1 MKNKSNP
8 KVSVVIL
15 NYNGLSF
22 LRGCLKTVRSQMYK
36 NIEIIVVDNNS
47 TDGSQRYVRR
57 QSDVVLIEN
66 PENYGYARANN
77 IGVKKAT
84 GEFVLILN
92 NDTELSPNTIEELVN
107 CYEEKSILSPLQL
120 NLKNKH
126 KREVLCLGMGVDI
139 FGYPYDIKLN
149 PNKIFYADGAAI
161 FMKKKDFVKIGG
173 FDEKLF
179 IFYEDIDLCW
189 RAQLFGMRIKPCI
202 TSPLYHYGGGF
213 CEFDN
218 DKDKKYSTSKFRRYQ
233 NEKNIIRNI
242 IKNCSTPY
250 AIIAIFCLLM
260 IHLAEM
266 IVLIFSGNIKVAKCY
281 INAYSW
287 NIKNIEDTIRF
298 RKTIQNKRIVPDH
311 QIIRRMNISY
321 GKALAFIKYGI
332 PIFK

>member
-1 MKNKSNP
+1 MKNKLHP
-8 KVSVVIL
+8 KVSIVIL
-15 NYNGLSF
+15 NYNGLPF
-22 LRGCLKTVRSQMYK
+22 LKGCLKTVRSQTYK

-47 TDGSQRYVRR
+47 TDGSQRYIRR

-92 NDTELSPNTIEELVN
+92 NDTELNPNTIEELVN

-126 KREVLCLGMGVDI
+126 KSEVLCLGMGVDI

-179 IFYEDIDLCW
+179 IFFEDTDLSW
-189 RAQLFGMRIKPCI
+189 RARLYGYQIKQCI
-202 TSPLYHYGGGF
+202 TSVVYHYGGGYL
-213 CEFDN
+213 EYGEN
-218 DKDKKYSTSKFRRYQ
+218 KKKYVTSKFRRYQ
-233 NEKNIIRNI
+233 NEKNAIRNI
-242 IKNCSTPY
+242 IKNYSIPLV
-250 AIIAIFCLLM
+250 IPLLLILFP
-260 IHLAEM
+260 IHLFE
-266 IVLIFSGNIKVAKCY
+266 ILFLIITGNRTVVKCY
-281 INAYSW
+281 YDAYLW
-287 NIKNIEDTIRF
+287 NIKNIDDTLKF
-298 RKTIQNKRIVPDH
+298 RRNVQSKRLVSDLEILKSMSLFY
-311 QIIRRMNISY
+311 Q
-321 GKALAFIKYGI
+321 KLLALIKYGT
-332 PIFK
+332 PEFK